1 MEKLINKWH
10 SYLNMPKNNLAWHKQ
25 DIEDEL
31 IELKEAKSLIYKW
44 SEISDVV
51 YTYTRA
57 KWSGH
62 TEVNFPLSKGHFYI
76 GLLYMFPKYTLRW
89 KFFRVLGKQFD
100 NNLKITEVRNPKKN
114 EKLDVIAERYF
125 LDKTLFKMKAKK
137 LSKRWIFLK

>member
-1 MEKLINKWH
+1 MNFIYKWH
-10 SYLNMPKNNLAWHKQ
+10 SYLDMPKNNLNWHKQ

-31 IELKEAKSLIYKW
+31 SELKEAEGLINKW

-62 TEVNFPLSKGHFYI
+62 NELDFPLRKRYFYI

-89 KFFRVLGKQFD
+89 KFFRVLGKQFN
-100 NNLKITEVRNPKKN
+100 NNLKITEVRNPRKI
-114 EKLDVIAERYF
+114 EKLDIIAEKYN
-125 LDKTLFKMKAKK
+125 LNKKQFKIEANK
-137 LSKRWIFLK
+137 LSKRWVFLK